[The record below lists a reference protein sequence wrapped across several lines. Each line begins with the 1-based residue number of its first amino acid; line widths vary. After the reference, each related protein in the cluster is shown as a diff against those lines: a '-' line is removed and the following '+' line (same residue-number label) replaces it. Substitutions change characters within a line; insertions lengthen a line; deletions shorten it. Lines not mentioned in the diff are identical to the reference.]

1 MFFKVFDL
9 VFCSQEGRLK
19 ERRQTGKRTFELL
32 TGVDMKSGLFS
43 FLIKAFCTGKIYVPP
58 ACSVILPISRSQL
71 GKGKTGSFFLS
82 SGAGFLFLLILFL
95 APSSFVRGLHV
106 KQKLLLTAVLVS

>member
-32 TGVDMKSGLFS
+32 TGVDMKSGLF
-43 FLIKAFCTGKIYVPP
+43 
-58 ACSVILPISRSQL
+58 
-71 GKGKTGSFFLS
+71 
-82 SGAGFLFLLILFL
+82 LF
-95 APSSFVRGLHV
+95 
-106 KQKLLLTAVLVS
+106 VSY